1 MSIEKVLVI
10 DDDLL
15 VRKFLQE
22 ALHRKK
28 IDVITAENG
37 QQALEI
43 MQDSAFDMVMT
54 DMRLPDLTGIDILL
68 KAKELNPKAIVVIVT
83 AFASIENTVE
93 AMKLG
98 AFNYLQKP
106 FTVEAIY
113 ALLQKAQEHISLI
126 EENHYLRQQV
136 STGGSRVPIQIIGNS
151 PLMKQILSDVTKIA
165 QSHASVLISGESG
178 TGKEVI
184 AHAIHYQSPRAHRP
198 FIKVNCA
205 AVPETLVESE
215 FFGHEKGA
223 YTGANLKRLGRF
235 ELANGGS
242 LLLDEVTEI
251 PLTLQAKL
259 LRVVQ
264 EQEFERVGGTKSLRV
279 DVRMIS
285 TSNRNVQ
292 EAVANKILREDL
304 YYRLNVVPIFLPPLR
319 DRREDIVPLA
329 EYFLEKMCLDNNRKL
344 KKFTEGA
351 KKKLLEHSWPGN
363 IRELANIIE
372 RSVVLDTAVQIS
384 EDHLRLNF

>member
-106 FTVEAIY
+106 FTVEAID

-136 STGGSRVPIQIIGNS
+136 STGGSRVPIQIIGKS

>member
-126 EENHYLRQQV
+126 EENHYLRQQI

-372 RSVVLDTAVQIS
+372 RSVVLDTALQIS